1 MNIKITTPEDLFLA
15 NLFLKTDNLSKEDA
29 AGGGR
34 KR

>member
-15 NLFLKTDNLSKEDA
+15 DLILKADILSKEDMA
-29 AGGGR
+29 EGAK